1 MLNQKQE
8 TQMLVNQIRSDMM
21 SARKTDDA
29 VAKSLLVTLYA
40 ETVRVGK
47 DKRNGETTDD
57 EAVTMIKK
65 FATNCEE
72 TQRLLE
78 ARGQSA
84 TVQRRELEIL
94 RAYLP
99 EQLSRDELE
108 QSIHTIVAEL
118 PEKSAK
124 VMGKVMAELKA
135 RHGSTYDGK
144 LASELVKEALVSV

>member
-1 MLNQKQE
+1 
-8 TQMLVNQIRSDMM
+8 MM
-21 SARKTDDA
+21 RARQGDDA
-29 VAKSLLVTLYA
+29 VAKSLLITLYA
-40 ETVRVGK
+40 EATRVGK
-47 DKRNGETTDD
+47 DKRNGDTTDD
-57 EAVTMIKK
+57 EAVVMIKK
-65 FATNCEE
+65 FVANCEE

-78 ARGQSA
+78 ARGQDS
-84 TVQRRELEIL
+84 TVQCRVLEIL

-99 EQLSRDELE
+99 EQLSREQLE

-144 LASELVKEALVSV
+144 LASELVKAALV

>member
-1 MLNQKQE
+1 MLIEK
-8 TQMLVNQIRSDMM
+8 IREDMM
-21 SARKTDDA
+21 SARKADDA

-40 ETVRVGK
+40 ETMRVGK
-47 DKRNGETTDD
+47 DKRNGDTTDD
-57 EAVTMIKK
+57 EAAIMIKK

-118 PEKSAK
+118 PEASAK

-144 LASELVKEALVSV
+144 LASELVKAALV